1 MNASKSALRTRGYRV
16 SGRTGGR
23 RGLEQEKI
31 GRILQHPVQFPT
43 RAKRLVQSSAL
54 LLLLPIG
61 LNVILAAVA
70 VTSASEL
77 SPPLLLQSQ
86 TSGSVNVNRIHGE
99 VRGSIGFGHKKR
111 DQFMN
116 LRKKRGK
123 AQTIFSQLP
132 FIFTQFYHFFLSL

>member
-1 MNASKSALRTRGYRV
+1 MNASKSALRTRGYRG

-54 LLLLPIG
+54 LLLLPIW
-61 LNVILAAVA
+61 LNVILA
-70 VTSASEL
+70 SEL
-77 SPPLLLQSQ
+77 SPSLLLQSQ